1 MNTTCLRCIYR
12 NFERLTP
19 EIRNQLAEMH
29 KAQGDNMYSVPMS
42 IMTCKLTGKEISV
55 YTTACEHYEDDAH
68 EAKLKRY
75 NKPEVELKTDK
86 FMNETHRKQIIEA
99 IAVARENFEGSD
111 AQFAAS
117 LEINNAAY
125 SRLKRGETERV
136 VADKNLIRIA
146 RKLDVPLG
154 NQKAWNTANTP
165 VFQFIT
171 KQLEICQRYGLS
183 SMLCD
188 FSDIGKTHAA
198 KHYVRSHK
206 NAVYIDCSQSKTKR
220 LLIRSIAKEFGI
232 NYTGRYADIYGDLI
246 YYLRTLKDPLIV
258 FDEYG
263 DLGYDAILETKALW
277 NGASNC
283 AFYVMGAD
291 GLEKKMRLGQEY
303 KKVGYAELFSRFGKK
318 YGKVI
323 PAGKDKSKKVLN
335 ENALMIIKANAPE
348 GTDPNKI
355 LRGTMG
361 DDERPSL
368 RRIRNEL
375 TKA

>member
-1 MNTTCLRCIYR
+1 MNTTCLKCIYR
-12 NFERLTP
+12 KSESLTP
-19 EIRNQLAEMH
+19 ELREQLAEMH
-29 KAQGDNMYSVPMS
+29 KALGEKIYRPPMS
-42 IMTCKLTGKEISV
+42 IWHCELSGKEVQIF
-55 YTTACEHYEDDAH
+55 TPACEHYEDDRH
-68 EAKLKRY
+68 EAKLKRFK
-75 NKPEVELKTDK
+75 KPEIKSNENK
-86 FMNETHRKQIIEA
+86 FMTENHRKQIIEA

-117 LEINNAAY
+117 LEINNTAY
-125 SRLKRGETERV
+125 SRMKKGETERV
-136 VADKNLIRIA
+136 IADKQLIRIA

-154 NQKAWNTANTP
+154 NNKPWNTANTP

-171 KQLEICQRYGLS
+171 KQLEICQQHGIS
-183 SMLCD
+183 SLLCD

-198 KHYVRSHK
+198 KHYVRTHK

-220 LLIRSIAKEFGI
+220 LLIRSIAKELGI
-232 NYTGRYADIYGDLI
+232 NHTGRYADVYGDLVF
-246 YYLRTLKDPLIV
+246 YLRTLQDALIV
-258 FDEYG
+258 MDEYG
-263 DLGYDAILETKALW
+263 DLNYEAILETKALW
-277 NGASNC
+277 NGAPNC

-291 GLEKKMRLGQEY
+291 GLEKKMRLGQDN

-323 PAGKDKSKKVLN
+323 PAGKDNSTKTLR